1 MKKNP
6 PSRALR
12 FALGRT
18 ILNEIE
24 SFFYCFFSYRLSAWH
39 VE

>member
-18 ILNEIE
+18 ILNENE
-24 SFFYCFFSYRLSAWH
+24 SFFLLFFFLPIVRVAC
-39 VE
+39 